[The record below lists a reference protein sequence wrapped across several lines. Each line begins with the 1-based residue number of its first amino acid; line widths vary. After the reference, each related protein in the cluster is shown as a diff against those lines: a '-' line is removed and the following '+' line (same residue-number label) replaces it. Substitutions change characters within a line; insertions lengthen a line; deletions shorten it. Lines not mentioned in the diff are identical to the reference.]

1 LLPAVA
7 DLSDEP
13 IVLAAGGIADGR
25 GMVAA
30 LALGADGVW
39 IGTRLVATDE
49 AFARSDYKRRI
60 LSAAPGDT
68 FCCRVRLPHADV
80 AVRVL
85 PAPPV
90 TGEHAILRLPDEV
103 ILREQLRLPTADA
116 DGPLAELLLLAG
128 ESAALI
134 HDIRPARE
142 VIRRMHN
149 EALATLRQRLQ
160 PLAGPRTP
168 RRPART
174 SPSK

>member
-1 LLPAVA
+1 MA
-7 DLSDEP
+7 
-13 IVLAAGGIADGR
+13 
-25 GMVAA
+25 AA

-39 IGTRLVATDE
+39 VGTRLVATDE

-60 LSAAPGDT
+60 LSAVPGDT
-68 FCCRVRLPHADV
+68 YCRRVRLPQTDV

-90 TGEHAILRLPDEV
+90 TGEHAIKPPADDV

-116 DGPLAELLLLAG
+116 DGTLADLLLLAG

-142 VIRRMHN
+142 VIRRMHT
-149 EALATLRQRLQ
+149 EALVVLHQRLQ
-160 PLAGPRTP
+160 PLAVPRLA
-168 RRPART
+168 RRTART